1 MTGNKKPIKPES
13 KPGPIRGYIQVYTG
27 DGKGK
32 TTAALGLA
40 LRAAGH
46 GFRTYFGQFLKGQPS
61 GEILAARKISPL
73 ITIEQFGR
81 RKFIKVTEDFEEED
95 YRLAA
100 AGLKKCLKA
109 MLSGQYLIVVLDEVN
124 VAINLGLLSEK
135 KVLAFLDRK
144 PEGVEVVLTGRYA
157 PESILARADLVTEM
171 VCRKHYYDKGVRG
184 RKGIEK

>member
-1 MTGNKKPIKPES
+1 MKSNKKLEKPER
-13 KPGPIRGYIQVYTG
+13 KPGPFRGYVQVYTG

-46 GFRTYFGQFLKGQPS
+46 GFGTYFGQFLKGQPS
-61 GEILAARKISPL
+61 GEILAARKLSPL

-81 RKFIKVTEDFEEED
+81 KKFLKVTEDFVEED
-95 YRLAA
+95 YRLAE

-109 MLSGQYLIVVLDEVN
+109 MLSGEYLIVVLDEVN
-124 VAINLGLLSEK
+124 VAINLGLLPEK
-135 KVLAFLDRK
+135 KVLEFLDRK
-144 PEGVEVVLTGRYA
+144 PEDVEIILTGRCA

-171 VCRKHYYDKGVRG
+171 VCRKHYYEKGVRA